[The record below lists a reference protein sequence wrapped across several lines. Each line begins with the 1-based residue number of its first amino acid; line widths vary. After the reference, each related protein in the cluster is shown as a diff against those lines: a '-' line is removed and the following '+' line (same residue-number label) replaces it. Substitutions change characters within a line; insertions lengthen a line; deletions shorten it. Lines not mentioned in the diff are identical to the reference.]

1 MKSLRELMKENM
13 ELRGYS
19 QKTQSIYLR
28 HMERLVEHYGRLPA
42 QISEQEIR
50 DYLYYLLDER
60 KLSDSS
66 LNSAYSG
73 LRFFYETT
81 MGRAW
86 DVTKLPRTKK
96 RKRLP
101 VVLAGEEIKQLLN
114 VTSNLKHRTIL
125 MTTYAAGLRVSET
138 AHLKIT
144 DIDSKRMQIRV
155 EQGKGRK
162 DRYTLLS
169 DVNLALL
176 REYWREYKPVIW
188 LFPSHSLDRPITTRS
203 IEKIFERAKQKAGIT
218 KPATVH
224 SLRHSFATHLLES
237 GTGIYH
243 IQLLLGHTSPK
254 TTSRYLHLTRQDLLK
269 IVSPLDSLL
278 AK

>member
-1 MKSLRELMKENM
+1 MIPLRERMKSDM
-13 ELRGYS
+13 ELRGFS
-19 QKTQSIYLR
+19 PKTNTAYLR
-28 HMERLVEHYGRLPA
+28 HVERFVEYYGLPPA
-42 QISEQEIR
+42 QIAEPEIR
-50 DYLYYLLDER
+50 NYLHYLLDER
-60 KLSDSS
+60 KLSDSY
-66 LNSAYSG
+66 LNSAYSA

-81 MGRAW
+81 LGRTW
-86 DVTKLPRTKK
+86 DVAKLPRTKK
-96 RKRLP
+96 SKRLP
-101 VVLAGEEIKQLLN
+101 VVLDTEEIKQILN
-114 VTSNLKHRTIL
+114 VTKNLKHRAML

-138 AHLKIT
+138 AHLRVI

-169 DVNLALL
+169 NVNLTLL
-176 REYWREYKPVIW
+176 REYWRQYKPVIW
-188 LFPSHSLDRPITTRS
+188 LFPSFSLEKPISTRS
-203 IEKIFERAKQKAGIT
+203 IEKVFERAKQKAGIT

-224 SLRHSFATHLLES
+224 SLRHSFATHLLET

-269 IVSPLDSLL
+269 ITSPMDALCLE
-278 AK
+278 